1 MHMHVAELRLSQT
14 DSTRVTCDSELVAMP
29 HDCIPRDSFAS
40 RVRQA
45 HVIEL
50 LKARL
55 KEAEDARKA
64 AEDARKAAED
74 ALVHAAAHPRL

>member
-1 MHMHVAELRLSQT
+1 MPMHVAEMRLSQT

-45 HVIEL
+45 EEIKL
-50 LKARL
+50 LKNQARL
-55 KEAEDARKA
+55 NA

-74 ALVHAAAHPRL
+74 ALSSYPRSSF